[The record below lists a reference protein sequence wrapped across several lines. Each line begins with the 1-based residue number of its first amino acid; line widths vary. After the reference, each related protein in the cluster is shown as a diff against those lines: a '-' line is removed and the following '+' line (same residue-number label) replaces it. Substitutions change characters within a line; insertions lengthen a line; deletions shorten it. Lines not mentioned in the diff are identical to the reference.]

1 MSQYLLTY
9 YTLFW
14 RSMYTLSN
22 CI

>member
-14 RSMYTLSN
+14 RSMYTISN